1 MELKTWLDLEYGRVT
16 KLAKA
21 IGVPPSFVSN
31 MANRVKP
38 VPIERCRQI
47 EQYTESAVTCE
58 EMRPDLVEE
67 FAYMR
72 TRPEPEMLGQVV
84 LTAGCAL
91 GYDALNDVAT
101 KPELK
106 AD

>member
-21 IGVPPSFVSN
+21 IGVPTSFVSN
-31 MANRVKP
+31 MANGVKP
-38 VPIERCRQI
+38 VPIERCSQI
-47 EQYTESAVTCE
+47 EQYTEGAVTCE
-58 EMRPDLVEE
+58 ELRPDLIAE

-72 TRPEPEMLGQVV
+72 NRPAAEHVV
-84 LTAGCAL
+84 VAGDAI
-91 GYDALNDVAT
+91 GYNALNDVAT
-101 KPELK
+101 NPEMK